1 MALIQIS
8 EPGQMP
14 EPHERRQAV
23 GIDLGTTN
31 SLVAAMR
38 SGGPRVLSDEQGK
51 TLVPSI
57 VNYGENGI
65 VCTGDSAR
73 RRSVSDPLNTLI
85 SWPQGCPRGPWLC
98 PWCPWPWL
106 WSLAGAISW
115 DQGCPSWSL
124 ALSSLALSIRS
135 GIFSILALSTAFT
148 VSWSLHG
155 I

>member
-31 SLVAAMR
+31 SLVAAMG

-65 VCTGDSAR
+65 VRTGDSAR

-85 SWPQGCPRGPWLC
+85 STN
-98 PWCPWPWL
+98 
-106 WSLAGAISW
+106 I
-115 DQGCPSWSL
+115 
-124 ALSSLALSIRS
+124 
-135 GIFSILALSTAFT
+135 
-148 VSWSLHG
+148 
-155 I
+155 